1 MLKYKSCFYK
11 QKNIEEE
18 LTVTNEIAILAAA
31 GKGER
36 LRPVTLNTPKP
47 LVKVHGKTMIETIIA
62 ALEKRGVKKIYV
74 IVGYLKEQFSFL
86 PEKYPG
92 IELIDNKEYDVKNNL
107 ASLHT
112 VIDYMGQE
120 NCFICDADLYIPDP
134 QVFCVNLD
142 RSCGFGKM
150 VKGHSDDWLYVTDE
164 NGRIT
169 AIQKGGDDAY
179 NLCDVTY
186 LTKEDAK
193 TLANAVDAAYRKAGS
208 EKLFWDQV
216 LGSSLNDINLT
227 IHPVR
232 NDEIT
237 EIDSFDELK
246 AIDPSYAD

>member
-1 MLKYKSCFYK
+1 MK
-11 QKNIEEE
+11 
-18 LTVTNEIAILAAA
+18 NEIAILAAA

-36 LRPVTLNTPKP
+36 LRPITLKTPKP

-86 PEKYPG
+86 PEKYPNLVLV
-92 IELIDNKEYDVKNNL
+92 ENKEYDVKNNL

-112 VIDYMGQE
+112 VIDYMGKE

-134 QVFCVNLD
+134 QVFCMD
-142 RSCGFGKM
+142 FDCSCGFGKM
-150 VKGHSDDWLYVTDE
+150 VEGHSDDWLYISDE
-164 NGRIT
+164 NDRIT
-169 AIQKGGDDAY
+169 AIRKGGDDAY

-193 TLANAVDAAYRKAGS
+193 TLADAVDATYKKEGS
-208 EKLFWDQV
+208 EKLFWDQI
-216 LGSSLNDINLT
+216 LGDSLNDIYLKV
-227 IHPVR
+227 HPVESDR
-232 NDEIT
+232 IT

-246 AIDPSYAD
+246 AIDPSYAE

>member
-1 MLKYKSCFYK
+1 MK
-11 QKNIEEE
+11 
-18 LTVTNEIAILAAA
+18 NEIAILAAA

-36 LRPVTLNTPKP
+36 LRPITLKTPKP

-86 PEKYPG
+86 PEKYPNLVLV
-92 IELIDNKEYDVKNNL
+92 ENKEYDVKNNL

-112 VIDYMGQE
+112 VIDYMGKE

-134 QVFCVNLD
+134 QVFCKD
-142 RSCGFGKM
+142 FDCSCGFGKM
-150 VKGHSDDWLYVTDE
+150 VTGHSDDWLYISDE
-164 NGRIT
+164 NDRIT
-169 AIQKGGDDAY
+169 AIRKGGDDAY

-193 TLANAVDAAYRKAGS
+193 TLADAVDAAYKKEGS
-208 EKLFWDQV
+208 EKLFWDQI
-216 LGSSLNDINLT
+216 LGDSLNDIYLKV
-227 IHPVR
+227 HPVESDR
-232 NDEIT
+232 IT

-246 AIDPSYAD
+246 AIDPSYAE